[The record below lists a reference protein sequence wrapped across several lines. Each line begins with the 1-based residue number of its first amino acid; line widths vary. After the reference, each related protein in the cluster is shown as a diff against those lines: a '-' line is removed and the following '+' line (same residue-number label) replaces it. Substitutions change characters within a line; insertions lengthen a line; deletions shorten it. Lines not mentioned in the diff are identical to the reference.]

1 MLYRLTKEG
10 LFSPLNWLHGGEYM
24 TNEELI
30 DLYQKGDKS
39 ALETLVEQNKG
50 LVYKIAN
57 SFYTQKTASIDEDD
71 LIQEGFTGLIIA
83 AQKYNSNLEN
93 AAKFSTYA
101 VFWIRQKIS
110 RFLHQKNTNEE
121 TSLNKPV
128 SEEDG
133 TGELIDFI
141 ADERD
146 SYGLVLHDVYV
157 RQLHDELE
165 QIMDK
170 YCTLQQREIIKMRFG
185 WDGTREMTFREI
197 AEIFDLSHARIRDI
211 QNTAFRK
218 MSRTT
223 WGERIKREKRIEER
237 YRRYDSNEDLIWDM
251 EAFNERRKAL
261 KREIAELKKAL
272 SI

>member
-1 MLYRLTKEG
+1 
-10 LFSPLNWLHGGEYM
+10 M
-24 TNEELI
+24 TNEQLI
-30 DLYQKGDKS
+30 ELYQKGDKA
-39 ALETLVEQNKG
+39 ALEILVGQNKG

-57 SFYTQKTASIDEDD
+57 NFYTQKTASIDLDD
-71 LIQEGFTGLIIA
+71 LIQEGFTGLIVA

-93 AAKFSTYA
+93 AAQFSTYA

-141 ADERD
+141 PDEYD
-146 SYGLVLHDVYV
+146 SYGAVLRKVYI

-165 QIMDK
+165 QVMDK

-185 WDGTREMTFREI
+185 WNNTKEMTLKEI
-197 AEIFDLSHARIRDI
+197 GEIFNITGARVRDI
-211 QNTAFRK
+211 QNRALLK

-223 WGERIKREKRIEER
+223 WGENIKREMGIEER
-237 YRRYDSNEDLIWDM
+237 YKRYDSVNSLI
-251 EAFNERRKAL
+251 ESEVKKRIEIYLKSRK
-261 KREIAELKKAL
+261 
-272 SI
+272 